1 MDHRNDVNNVQNKTE
16 TTLLRLVVSLQNY
29 KERAFFLRHG
39 FPLVFNI
46 GHFPFS
52 EVS

>member
-29 KERAFFLRHG
+29 KERAFFY
-39 FPLVFNI
+39 VM
-46 GHFPFS
+46 
-52 EVS
+52 VSLWFLI

>member
-29 KERAFFLRHG
+29 KERAFFYVMASLW
-39 FPLVFNI
+39 FLI
-46 GHFPFS
+46 
-52 EVS
+52 